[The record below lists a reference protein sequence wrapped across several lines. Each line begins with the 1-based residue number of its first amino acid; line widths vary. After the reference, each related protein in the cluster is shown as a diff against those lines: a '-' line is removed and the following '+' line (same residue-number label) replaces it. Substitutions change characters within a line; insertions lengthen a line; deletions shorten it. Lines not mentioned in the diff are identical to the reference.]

1 MYSNKYFFDIIEQ
14 VRSEAGRYSHVS
26 LVTTSNTENLEIDG
40 AYNSG
45 HSVKTTVQQRTGS
58 SDTIEWLDV
67 TVDARFQPLIN
78 YDFQHREDYH
88 LKVIPY
94 LKGRGID
101 AQNKIEMFVKVDL
114 YNLAHALTIIFEM
127 DRNIILQQIMPLH
140 LFQVIQD
147 VESEIDH
154 VGRELFG
161 PLDFYLDILREQA
174 ESLKLNHIIL
184 PEGNNVSENGDIVFQ
199 SVQVVQALRQTD
211 NHLKGVTI
219 AKIYLKDIQSPST
232 KGCLELF
239 QVALRDC
246 SSPQNYRFTLARL
259 ANLYANENNG
269 RIYKMIDR
277 DINKGYITEDGKIPL
292 VTPVCHISI
301 RARDVQTVYDVH
313 KAAKDDKTGMIMLYL
328 DKVSTNPGDGSVN
341 TKIAIR
347 SDLGTPLYNKIIE
360 VAHFD
365 E

>member
-1 MYSNKYFFDIIEQ
+1 MYSNNDFIDILEQ
-14 VRSEAGRYSHVS
+14 ECSVTDRYSHVFS
-26 LVTTSNTENLEIDG
+26 DTTSNTENSEVDD
-40 AYNSG
+40 AYSG
-45 HSVKTTVQQRTGS
+45 HSVKTTIPKRTGS
-58 SDTIEWLDV
+58 TDMVEWLDV
-67 TVDARFQPLIN
+67 NVDARFQPLIN
-78 YDFQHREDYH
+78 YDFQHRADYH
-88 LKVIPY
+88 LNVIPY
-94 LKGRGID
+94 LKDRGIVGE
-101 AQNKIEMFVKVDL
+101 NKVEMFVKVDL

-127 DRNIILQQIMPLH
+127 DQNIILQNIMPLH

-174 ESLKLNHIIL
+174 ERLKLNHIVL
-184 PEGNNVSENGDIVFQ
+184 PEGKNVSEYGDIVFQ
-199 SVQVVQALRQTD
+199 SVQVVKALRHTD
-211 NHLKGVTI
+211 KQLKGVTI
-219 AKIYLKDIQSPST
+219 AKIYLKDNKNPST

-239 QVALRDC
+239 QVALRDR
-246 SSPQNYRFTLARL
+246 SFPQNYRFTLARL
-259 ANLYANENNG
+259 ANLYANVNNW
-269 RIYKMIDR
+269 RIYKIIGR

-301 RARDVQTVYDVH
+301 RARDVKTVHDVH
-313 KAAKDDKTGMIMLYL
+313 KAAMDDKTGMIMLYL
-328 DKVSTNPGDGSVN
+328 DRVSTNPGDGSVN

-347 SDLGTPLYNKIIE
+347 SDLDIPLYNKIIE